1 MRRRIGVLGVIVAG
15 LIAVGLVATRGLRPS
30 QPAPAKPD
38 ARAASPNARAVR
50 DGPPKIV
57 PHAQPKSSAAG
68 PPAAPVVPEV
78 TTGQRVATAPPQPQG
93 DATGTESVPPSRQT
107 PPPNAINAPL
117 RNEVSRPDSPP
128 EGSAGASPALAA
140 EPSALDLSTF
150 SDEVRQVNDELRSAA
165 GYSRADLLAM
175 VGRSSAAGGQFD
187 RAAAAYAL
195 FLQELGTEHEYSA
208 RIAMEL
214 ADCLAPLDLD
224 NITIAHTEAGPRFD
238 PAWRMQHAPRTDRL
252 RQAVAAY
259 ELAAELTDTAAG
271 AGRALLRV
279 GWVQRALGDW
289 EASTAAWERCAA
301 EAAGT
306 PAAAD
311 ALWLAA
317 ENQGWTGQPAEAAE
331 TLQRFAEEYPDDARA
346 KAATD
351 RVEVLEAEARR
362 TPEWLADPVA
372 SLQAEIV
379 ARAAVR
385 PAPQVYRSAMEWL
398 RRGRQTAAQVAIG
411 RWACTQTA
419 WPTEAR
425 LAAHFDLVDALLNAG
440 GGGDAERLEAA
451 EVLGRIMDFAPSDDW
466 FMSAGL
472 RRAQLLRELRQY
484 EAGDRTLDQLER
496 RAKGSVSEPLIWGE
510 RIQALLDR
518 GDRARASAVYR
529 RLLESYPE
537 HSLTERFKPVFSSG
551 GAKEQRN

>member
-1 MRRRIGVLGVIVAG
+1 MRRRIGVLGVGGAG
-15 LIAVGLVATRGLRPS
+15 LIALGLVATWDRGQS
-30 QPAPAKPD
+30 QSAPAKPD

-50 DGPPKIV
+50 DGPPKV
-57 PHAQPKSSAAG
+57 APNARPESSAAG

-78 TTGQRVATAPPQPQG
+78 TAGHSVATVPPQRRG

-107 PPPNAINAPL
+107 PPPNAINAPS
-117 RNEVSRPDSPP
+117 RNEVSRPGSPT
-128 EGSAGASPALAA
+128 EGSAGASPSPAA

-175 VGRSSAAGGQFD
+175 CGRSSAAGGRFD

-195 FLQELGTEHEYSA
+195 FLQEFGTEHEYSA

-224 NITIAHTEAGPRFD
+224 NISIAHTEAGPRFD
-238 PAWRMQHAPRTDRL
+238 PAWRMQHMPRTDRL

-259 ELAAELTDTAAG
+259 ELAADLAENAPR
-271 AGRALLRV
+271 AGRALLRI

-289 EASTAAWERCAA
+289 EASTSAWKRCAA
-301 EAAGT
+301 EAAGDT

-372 SLQAEIV
+372 SLQAEIA

-398 RRGRQTAAQVAIG
+398 RRGRQTTAQVAIG
-411 RWACTQTA
+411 RWACTQTQ
-419 WPTEAR
+419 WPMEAR
-425 LAAHFDLVDALLNAG
+425 LAVHFDLVDALLNAG
-440 GGGDAERLEAA
+440 GGGEAERLEAA
-451 EVLGRIMDFAPSDDW
+451 EVLGRVMRFAPDDEW

-472 RRAQLLRELRQY
+472 RRAQLLRELKRY
-484 EAGDRTLDQLER
+484 EAGDRTLEQLER
-496 RAKGSVSEPLIWGE
+496 RAKDSGSEPLILGE
-510 RIQALLDR
+510 RIQSFLDR
-518 GDRARASAVYR
+518 GDPGRARATFKKLSGR
-529 RLLESYPE
+529 FPD
-537 HSLTERFKPVFSSG
+537 HDLTEQFKPMFSSKG
-551 GAKEQRN
+551 EEQPQ